1 MRTIY
6 LLLMSL
12 FVTSGIQ
19 AQNPPIGLQTILTDS
34 TTVQLEWQAPIE
46 GQLSELAWTNSI
58 NATAIGL
65 TSGGSFSIAARWEP
79 SQIVAYT
86 GFSIRQISF
95 YANSSTSSYTL
106 KVWKG
111 TQGSL
116 LVYSQPINNVVA
128 GAWNLVT
135 LNDAVPLDINEELW
149 VGIDIYNQANEYPA
163 GLDSGPPVIGYGD
176 KLKFQGTWEN
186 LSDYGLY
193 GNWSLKALLQNTSG
207 KIAILGDPK
216 PEIEINKSNGKL
228 ESIRL
233 RPVKDVDHSAKSPAQ
248 TPDSY
253 KVYRNQQIIG
263 STTDLT
269 FLESGLAPGYYTYGV
284 TAVYEGIESI
294 PAESSIVIG
303 QAPYTIM
310 PEIFTGSFPSDQ
322 TSQRTITFY
331 NNSPNPV
338 VWQGTVD
345 NYYLLLEP
353 FQGTIPS
360 GGSQTITLTFYVY
373 GFNPGT
379 YNNTLTF
386 TTSDPSFPVVS
397 YPITFSVFQQ
407 AQIYLYQTE
416 LNFGNTALGQ
426 TATRQL
432 MIYNGGYDTLKL
444 SNISTTDASFSS
456 SVSSFDI
463 PPFYQKAFV
472 VYFTPQNLQ
481 YYNAS
486 LTFDINVQGSNPYT
500 VPLTGNAILQGPL
513 YLNAALQ
520 PNNDVQLEWLSSS
533 ANNGNWISYC
543 SETISTSLGLGD
555 AGTFQMA
562 ARWPA
567 GTLSTFDGLQLV
579 KTAFFPT
586 SATSYYTLK
595 IWTGPNAET
604 LLVNQPITT
613 FNVNQVNEVVLN
625 SQVVIDATRDLWI
638 GYEIQQLF
646 SEYPAAVTNDQ
657 ALGGL
662 SDLINLGDGWATLT
676 EYGFPNSWYIKGFIS
691 QSGTLL
697 PLASPV
703 AETKFDPNPTAGL
716 VSQRI
721 EQSQTV
727 KSRTVV
733 PVFQGYNLY
742 RNGQKLNNDL
752 LQETEYTDPT
762 PGNGT
767 FTYGITTMYDLGES
781 LATEKLIQIGGPV
794 LSVSPQPIV
803 ATIEYGQ
810 TATLNLVF
818 SNTGQSTLTWSPYE
832 LPYFYQLNAANNS
845 IEPGQSVEVA
855 FTILTEYFTPGFN
868 TIPIRIQTN
877 NLNNPITVVPTEI
890 TVELGDLTVIIESD
904 TLDFGMVP
912 LNQYVIQQFNV
923 TNGSSFPIYLY
934 AGSDVIHFQPYLLN
948 YYLMPGETTQ
958 IVISFYGSQPGLY
971 TGNLGLSTYIG
982 NEQVTFTAV
991 MKAVVSLPPP
1001 AGFTGEVDGQS
1012 VNLSWYP
1019 PGSNPGLLQY
1029 GSGTP
1034 FTAVGYSS
1042 EGTLVAAA
1050 KFSPVELMP
1059 YVGKQLSSIAFYT
1072 WSNLPYFT
1080 AKIFTGSNAENLI
1093 FEQAI
1098 ANPAVMGWNE
1108 VQLSSPITITANDY
1122 LWIGY
1127 EMIQTG
1133 FDFPAG
1139 VDIGPAIE
1147 GKGDLVSLNGS
1158 EWSTLSNYGL
1168 PYNWNIRGT
1177 LESNNNN
1184 GVSQPIVLERINR
1197 KPSAEV
1203 PALAIKETS
1212 SAKSTAVNG
1221 NLLGYNLYRDG
1232 QQLNSSLIQVLNYTD
1247 IPNITGTINYG
1258 LTAVYDIGESVAT
1271 TIEVLLEPAMNL
1283 PEGWEFTRTSSVHN
1297 IYIPTSAAMQ
1307 GLSINDGDMFG
1318 VFWDDNGTQHCAGAA
1333 LYENGVLLVRAY
1345 GDNPATPQKDGF
1357 QVGDLIHWKFHEHDN
1372 DLTYNMSVTYD
1383 HSMPNYDGS
1392 FQLLGLS
1399 MLASMETGITRLNDN
1414 NDMLINVY
1422 PNPTN
1427 GQVKLEGLVS
1437 GVTIKVFN
1445 MTGRIIQQ
1453 TVTTGN
1459 EHTLLIENNGVFL
1472 IEVNNDNQIM
1482 RKKIIVN

>member
-1 MRTIY
+1 MKTIY
-6 LLLMSL
+6 AFLIQLL
-12 FVTSGIQ
+12 FVGGII
-19 AQNPPIGLQTILTDS
+19 AQNPPVGLQTVLTDS

-46 GQLSELAWTNSI
+46 GQLSELAWTTGTNN
-58 NATAIGL
+58 NAVGL
-65 TSGGSFSIAARWEP
+65 TGGGSFSIAARWEP
-79 SQIVAYT
+79 SQITPYAGYA
-86 GFSIRQISF
+86 IRQVSF
-95 YANSSTSSYTL
+95 FANSSASSFTL

-111 TQGSL
+111 TDASL
-116 LVYSQPINNVVA
+116 LIYSQTISNITS
-128 GAWNLVT
+128 GEWNLIT
-135 LNDAVPLDINEELW
+135 LNDAVPIDADQELW
-149 VGIDIYNQANEYPA
+149 IGMDITNPANEYPA
-163 GLDSGPPVIGYGD
+163 GIDAGPAVAGYGD
-176 KLKFQGTWEN
+176 KVKFQGYWEN
-186 LSDYGLY
+186 LSNFGLSS
-193 GNWSLKALLQNTSG
+193 NWSLKAILQNSGG
-207 KIAILGDPK
+207 KIAELGK
-216 PEIEINKSNGKL
+216 PAPEQTAYTGNGTLK
-228 ESIRL
+228 SIRL
-233 RPVKDVDHSAKSPAQ
+233 HPVKDADHAVKSP
-248 TPDSY
+248 TEVPDGY
-253 KVYRNQQIIG
+253 KVYRNQQNIAT
-263 STTDLT
+263 TTDLN
-269 FLESGLAPGYYTYGV
+269 FIDSGLAPGLYTYGV
-284 TAVYEGIESI
+284 TAVYDGVEST
-294 PAESSIVIG
+294 PAESGIAVGDS
-303 QAPYTIM
+303 PYLIM
-310 PEIFTGSFPSDQ
+310 PEVFSDSFPNDQ

-331 NNSPNPV
+331 NNSPNAV
-338 VWQGTVD
+338 TWQAATN
-345 NYYLLLEP
+345 NYYLLIEP
-353 FQGTIPS
+353 QQGTIPA
-360 GGSQTITLTFYVY
+360 GSLQNITLTFYVY

-379 YNNTLTF
+379 YNNTVTF
-386 TTSDPSFPVVS
+386 TTSDASFPVIN
-397 YPITFSVFQQ
+397 YPIQFNVFTQPE
-407 AQIYLYQTE
+407 IYLYQTE
-416 LNFGNTALGQ
+416 LDFGQTALGQ
-426 TATRQL
+426 TTTRQL
-432 MIYNGGYDTLKL
+432 MIYNGGYDTLRIT
-444 SNISTTDASFSS
+444 NISTSDPSFYS
-456 SVSSFDI
+456 SVSSIDI
-463 PPFYQKAFV
+463 APFYQMAFV

-486 LTFDINVQGSNPYT
+486 LTFDINIQGSNPYT

-520 PNNDVQLEWLSSS
+520 PNNDVQLEWLASS

-543 SETISTSLGLGD
+543 SETISTSLGLGG

-703 AETKFDPNPTAGL
+703 AETKFDSNPTAGL

-727 KSRTVV
+727 KSPTVV

-752 LQETEYTDPT
+752 LQEMEYTDPT

-818 SNTGQSTLTWSPYE
+818 SNTGQSTLTWSAYD

-934 AGSDVIHFQPYLLN
+934 AGSDVIYFQPYLLN

-991 MKAVVSLPPP
+991 MKAIVSLPPP

-1108 VQLSSPITITANDY
+1108 VQLSSPITITADDY

-1247 IPNITGTINYG
+1247 LPNITGTINYG
-1258 LTAVYDIGESVAT
+1258 LTAVYDIGESVAA

-1333 LYENGVLLVRAY
+1333 LYENGVLIVRAY

-1357 QVGDLIHWKFHEHDN
+1357 QVGDLIHWKFHEYDN
-1372 DLTYNMSVTYD
+1372 DLTYNMNVTYD

-1399 MLASMETGITRLNDN
+1399 MLASMETGITSLNDN

-1422 PNPTN
+1422 PNPTS
-1427 GQVKLEGLVS
+1427 GHVKLEGLIS
-1437 GVTIKVFN
+1437 GSDIRITD
-1445 MTGRIIQQ
+1445 MTGRVLQQ
-1453 TVTTGN
+1453 LTSIDRSQ
-1459 EHTLLIENNGVFL
+1459 TLNFENKGVFV
-1472 IEVNNDNQIM
+1472 IEITKDTQVV
-1482 RKKIIVN
+1482 RKKIVVN